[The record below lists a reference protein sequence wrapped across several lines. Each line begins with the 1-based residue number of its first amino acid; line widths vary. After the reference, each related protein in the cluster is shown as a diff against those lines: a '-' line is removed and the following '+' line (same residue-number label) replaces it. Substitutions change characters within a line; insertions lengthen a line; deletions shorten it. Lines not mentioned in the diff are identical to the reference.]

1 MEYLKIDSAQLI
13 IKSTD
18 LRVYFD
24 NLFNGQKAL
33 EKAAN
38 EVINQNI
45 DVIKGDVFPL
55 IEQRLSNVLLKMS
68 NQVFASASYNEFFP
82 LK

>member
-1 MEYLKIDSAQLI
+1 MTIKSAQM
-13 IKSTD
+13 
-18 LRVYFD
+18 RVYFD

-45 DVIKGDVFPL
+45 DIIKGDVLPI
-55 IEQRLSNVLLKMS
+55 IEQHVAKVIHRIA
-68 NQVFASASYNEFFP
+68 NQVFASASYIEIFP
-82 LK
+82 SN